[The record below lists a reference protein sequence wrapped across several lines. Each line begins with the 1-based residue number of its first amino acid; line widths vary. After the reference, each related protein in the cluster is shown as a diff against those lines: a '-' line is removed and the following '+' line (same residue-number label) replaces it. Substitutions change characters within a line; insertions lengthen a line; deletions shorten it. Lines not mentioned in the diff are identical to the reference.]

1 MNKKKGKALV
11 VGAGISGIRSALD
24 LAEFGYGVTL
34 IDRDSH
40 FGGVLSQLDYQFPT
54 DRCGMCKM
62 LPLTDR
68 DASSQYC
75 LRKGLFHENIDIRL
89 GTELIDIEGEPG
101 RFEVLLKEKPRL
113 VDASRC
119 IGCGACV
126 SVCPVEIPDA
136 FNAGLG
142 LRKAIFRPVPHAL
155 PNSYTIDFTACTRCG
170 ECEKVCP
177 TGAIHVSDQKR
188 QEFNILITDD
198 ELVMRDSLKE
208 WLEEEGFT
216 VAMAASGPEALELLA
231 QKTYHLL
238 LTDIKMP
245 GMDGVELLERAKENQ
260 PDLHVVMMTAYG
272 TVETAVEAMRIGA
285 LDYLMKPFD
294 PDVLIPKVLQIYED
308 VEMSQGQRLEVGA
321 IVFSGGVSY
330 FDPTGGKDPFG
341 YDAYPDVVTSLEFER
356 LFSGVGPTQG
366 KLMRPSDGKPVRK
379 VAWIQCVGSRDLQTD
394 ADFCSNICCMYAIKE
409 ARVAKEKSAGE
420 LETTIFYMDM
430 RTFGKSYQ
438 RYRDQAETDDGV
450 AFIKGRVHSVTA
462 DDKDGRLLL
471 RYVNYNGA
479 VFESHQDMVVLA
491 VGQRPAAGAEKMA
504 ETLGIELNP
513 WGFCKTRPFSMSQAI
528 TAEGAALEGIV
539 ISGAFSGLRDISE
552 TVIQASSAS
561 VYASRVIHASGGS
574 LEPQITELAEIEDN
588 LTDIGREFPRILIA
602 LCTCGNALSPYIS
615 PAKWQAGL
623 ESDPAVA
630 RVILLDQ
637 TCTAQGWDALIE
649 TVRTH
654 APNRLLIGACQPY
667 LYARKL
673 RELSEQVGLS
683 PALID
688 VVDIR
693 SPVFTEPEAAESQ
706 KELAPD
712 IISAEIAR
720 ILTMGIVR
728 LKSVE
733 PSPTPCLPV
742 LQNAL
747 IVGGGIAGMTAALAI
762 ADHGFKTDLIEK
774 GTDLGGNLHW
784 LPPTIEGDDLQAL
797 CETTCQQ
804 VNKHPLIQVHTQTE
818 VISAFG
824 QVGNFLTTI
833 ENRDGDVETLQHGV
847 AILATGG
854 GEAVTDAY
862 KSGSSASIVTQM
874 ELAIKLRDHTIDPS
888 RLETVVMIQCVDSR
902 EEPRNYC
909 SRVCCVSA
917 LKHALDFKAQNPELT
932 VYVLYRDMMSYGF
945 TETWFT
951 KAREAGVIFM
961 AYTKDRKP
969 EVTLDGEN
977 GDAVQVTL
985 FESVLGQNVQ
995 IDTDLLVLAT
1005 GVTPNLTPA
1014 LADAFGVKRD
1024 QDGFFQE
1031 AESKWR
1037 PVDAI
1042 KEGVFACG
1050 LVHSPRNVT
1059 ESIATAEAAAQ
1070 RALRILCRK
1079 DLPAGKVVAIVRHS
1093 LCSLCERCID
1103 ACPYGARTLDMDAEI
1118 VRVNPVMCQGCGSC
1132 ASVCPNSASV
1142 VEGFEMPQ
1150 MFGVIDATLL
1160 NN

>member
-40 FGGVLSQLDYQFPT
+40 LGGVLSQLDYQFPT

-89 GTELIDIEGEPG
+89 GTELIDVDGEPG
-101 RFEVLLKEKPRL
+101 RFEVLLKEKPRW
-113 VDASRC
+113 VDAERC
-119 IGCGACV
+119 IGCGDCV
-126 SVCPVEIPDA
+126 TVCPIEIPDA
-136 FNAGLG
+136 FNAGMG
-142 LRKAIFRPVPHAL
+142 TRKAIFRPIPHSI

-177 TGAIHVSDQKR
+177 TDAIHVTDQKR

-198 ELVMRDSLKE
+198 ELVVRDSLKE
-208 WLEEEGFT
+208 WLEDEGFF
-216 VAMAASGPEALELLA
+216 VEMAASGPEALEMLA
-231 QKTYHLL
+231 LKTYQLL

-245 GMDGVELLERAKENQ
+245 GMDGVELLERAKEKH
-260 PDLHVVMMTAYG
+260 PDLYVVMMTAYA
-272 TVETAVEAMRIGA
+272 TVETAVEAMKIGA

-308 VEMSQGQRLEVGA
+308 VEISQGQRLEVGA

-330 FDPTGGKDPFG
+330 YDPAGGKDPFE
-341 YDAYPDVVTSLEFER
+341 YDLCPDVVTSLEFER

-366 KLMRPSDGKPVRK
+366 KLVRPSNGKPVRK

-409 ARVAKEKSAGE
+409 ARVAKEKYGNE

-438 RYRDQAETDDGV
+438 RYRDQAENDYGV
-450 AFIKGRVHSVTA
+450 GFIKGRVHSVTLN
-462 DDKDGRLLL
+462 DKNGQLLL

-491 VGQRPAAGAEKMA
+491 VGQRPAADAEKMA

-513 WGFCKTRPFSMSQAI
+513 QGFCKTQPFSMCQAVDAED
-528 TAEGAALEGIV
+528 TARQGIV
-539 ISGAFSGLRDISE
+539 VSGAFNGLKDISE

-561 VYASRVIHASGGS
+561 VCASRVIHAAGGS
-574 LEPQITELAEIEDN
+574 LAPEISEPAEIKDVSS
-588 LTDIGREFPRILIA
+588 EFPRILIA
-602 LCTCGNALSPYIS
+602 ICTCGSALTTYIS
-615 PAKWQAGL
+615 PPQWQAQL
-623 ESDPAVA
+623 QSDPAVMG
-630 RVILLDQ
+630 VELLDQ
-637 TCTAQGWDALIE
+637 TCTALGWDALIE
-649 TVRTH
+649 SVRKH
-654 APNRLLIGACQPY
+654 APNRVLIGACQPY

-673 RELSEQVGLS
+673 RELGERVGLA

-693 SPVFTEPEAAESQ
+693 SPVFTAPEGDEFPIPN
-706 KELAPD
+706 K
-712 IISAEIAR
+712 ISAEIAR
-720 ILTMGIVR
+720 ILTMGVVR
-728 LKSVE
+728 LKSVQ

-742 LQNAL
+742 EQRAL

-762 ADHGFKTDLIEK
+762 ADHGFETFLIEK
-774 GTDLGGNLHW
+774 EADLGGNLRW
-784 LPPTIEGDDLQAL
+784 LTSSIQGDDLQAL
-797 CETTCQQ
+797 CETTCQK
-804 VNKHPLIQVHTQTE
+804 VTKHPLIHVHTQTE
-818 VISAFG
+818 VIAAYG
-824 QVGNFLTTI
+824 QVGHFFTTI
-833 ENRDGDVETLQHGV
+833 ENRDGEVATLEHGV
-847 AILATGG
+847 AILAAGG
-854 GEAVTDAY
+854 DEAVTKAY
-862 KSGSSASIVTQM
+862 NYGSDDRIITQK
-874 ELAIKLRDHTIDPS
+874 KLEIGLREHTIDPVQFK
-888 RLETVVMIQCVDSR
+888 TVVMIQCVDSR

-909 SRVCCVSA
+909 SRICCVTA
-917 LKHALDFKAQNPELT
+917 LKHALDFKALNPEIT

-945 TETWFT
+945 NETYFT
-951 KAREAGVIFM
+951 QAREAGVIFI
-961 AYTKDRKP
+961 AYTKDQKP
-969 EVTLDGEN
+969 EVTLGDEN
-977 GDAVQVTL
+977 NDAVQVVL
-985 FESVLGQNVQ
+985 FESILGQNVQ
-995 IDTDLLVLAT
+995 IDADLLVLAT
-1005 GVTPNLTPA
+1005 GVTPDLPPA
-1014 LADAFGVKRD
+1014 LADAFGADRD

-1059 ESIATAEAAAQ
+1059 ETIATAEAAAQ

-1079 DLPAGKVVAIVRHS
+1079 HLPAGKVVAIVRHS

-1103 ACPYGARTLDMDAEI
+1103 ACPYGARTLDIDAEK
-1118 VRVNPVMCQGCGSC
+1118 VEVNPVMCQGCGSC

-1150 MFGVIDATLL
+1150 MFGLIDAAML
-1160 NN
+1160 NG